1 VAPKAISTGTI
12 SFGLVAIPVRLFSTA
27 NPNASVS
34 FRLLSPE
41 GHRLKQQYVDPAAGD
56 KIVPRKDMI
65 KGYEVAKDRFVTF
78 SEDELRELQEKSTQT
93 IEIAEFVPEDQVPRF
108 YVSKSYYLGPDRG
121 GDRPYKLLSRALR
134 ETKRCALAKYAA
146 RGKMYLVLIAPR
158 DDGLVMHQLHYA
170 DEIVSFD
177 EVPKGDAEPK
187 EGELDLAVKL
197 IEQLANDRF
206 EPEKYED
213 EVRTR
218 IMEAIEQKTRGEE
231 LTMSPDEAPKAQV
244 IDLMDAL
251 KASLGTEEETSKGS
265 PKKSSRRKK
274 TGSKKAKSS

>member
-1 VAPKAISTGTI
+1 
-12 SFGLVAIPVRLFSTA
+12 
-27 NPNASVS
+27 
-34 FRLLSPE
+34 
-41 GHRLKQQYVDPAAGD
+41 
-56 KIVPRKDMI
+56 MI